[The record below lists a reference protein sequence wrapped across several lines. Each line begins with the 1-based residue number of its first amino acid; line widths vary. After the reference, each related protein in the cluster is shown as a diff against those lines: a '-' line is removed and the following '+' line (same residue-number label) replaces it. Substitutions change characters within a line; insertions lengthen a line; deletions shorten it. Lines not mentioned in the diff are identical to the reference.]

1 GSGGPRGAGP
11 RSAVVRGLPADPAV
25 SLAGVPGSGVDFVR
39 GVVPGPAGG
48 GASGADRR
56 CRAAQPDQPARGQG
70 EDVELQEETPRAS
83 PRTTL
88 EEDLCRISSYALLNG
103 IGTRP
108 DASQPRLATRHHPAG
123 RASTAERE
131 GAALSEA
138 TRLDA
143 GRAVVP
149 RVVDRR
155 PYSWF
160 SGQQFG
166 QGSSSPVNGHV

>member
-11 RSAVVRGLPADPAV
+11 RSAVVRGLPADPVV

-83 PRTTL
+83 PRTTF

-103 IGTRP
+103 IGPSPGSSRP
-108 DASQPRLATRHHPAG
+108 SPLAATPRAASAPPRGPRPAAGPGRRPLRPACRGGPRPRGPG
-123 RASTAERE
+123 RAPTP
-131 GAALSEA
+131 GAALP
-138 TRLDA
+138 
-143 GRAVVP
+143 GV
-149 RVVDRR
+149 
-155 PYSWF
+155 
-160 SGQQFG
+160 
-166 QGSSSPVNGHV
+166 